1 MHLKQGLIINMSKTD
16 LILRL
21 HEEIAKAERRQ
32 LPNATKPSGC
42 MRGLLKAI
50 EIIENYKE

>member
-1 MHLKQGLIINMSKTD
+1 MSKTD

-50 EIIENYKE
+50 EIIENYKESD

>member
-1 MHLKQGLIINMSKTD
+1 MSKTD

-32 LPNATKPSGC
+32 QPHATKPSGC
-42 MRGLLKAI
+42 MKGLLKAI
-50 EIIENYKE
+50 EIIENHKE